1 MHHVVIGRRDQTE
14 TLSLLE
20 EMFVAAMAVI
30 WNRRFGDSRRRQH
43 GWRGPDRRTH
53 ERRGHP
59 PNSWTDLGFLVFEIP
74 SGSQFRI
81 GGTGSVHSLH
91 PIQGDVLI
99 AREVHV
105 EGVCTVSKV
114 PEPVG
119 ALFASY
125 GRVLEHALA
134 LVQSGAVNFWYTEDH
149 KTFTLLQRSRPSG

>member
-1 MHHVVIGRRDQTE
+1 MHHVVIVRRGQTE

-20 EMFVAAMAVI
+20 EMFVAATAVI
-30 WNRRFGDSRRRQH
+30 WDRRFGDRRRQH
-43 GWRGPDRRTH
+43 GEKRPDRRTH
-53 ERRGHP
+53 ERRSHP
-59 PNSWTDLGFLVFEIP
+59 PSSWTNLGFLVFEIP
-74 SGSQFRI
+74 SGSQFRV

-99 AREVHV
+99 ARELHV

-119 ALFASY
+119 TLFASY
-125 GRVLEHALA
+125 GRALEHALA
-134 LVQSGAVNFWYTEDH
+134 LVQSGAVNLWYTEDH